1 MSMLRRLLA
10 IAFLSLSTITFS
22 QAQISE
28 NSNKE
33 PRPYKVSNN
42 GRQVTLKSSKNIQHV
57 MLWTTD
63 GHRVVEQK
71 DVNSNSCSFT
81 VPVSNKL
88 FFLMVG
94 FDNGKVYTEKIGLH

>member
-1 MSMLRRLLA
+1 MSTLRRLLA
-10 IAFLSLSTITFS
+10 IVLFSTSILISS
-22 QAQISE
+22 QAQVAESTG
-28 NSNKE
+28 KE

-42 GRQVTLKSSKNIQHV
+42 GRQVTLKSSKTMQHV

-63 GHRVVEQK
+63 VHRVIEQREIN
-71 DVNSNSCSFT
+71 NSTCSFT

-94 FDNGKVYTEKIGLH
+94 FGDGK

>member
-1 MSMLRRLLA
+1 MSTLRRLLA
-10 IAFLSLSTITFS
+10 IIILSISMIPLS

-33 PRPYKVSNN
+33 PRPYKVSNT

-71 DVNSNSCSFT
+71 EVNSNTCSFT

-88 FFLMVG
+88 LFLMVG
-94 FDNGKVYTEKIGLH
+94 FDNGKVYTEKIGLR